1 LSARE
6 REYPPIVRLVLRF
19 RLELGFGL
27 LVAALFAD
35 YLFTDRLL
43 YGSDSIPSGLFFRAL
58 LVDFV
63 KQFHEM
69 PKWNPYILG
78 GLPFLDATHGDTFF
92 PSSLLQFIFP
102 VYRGMGHKLLLH
114 IVLAGAFMAFYLRSL
129 RLHPRAVAIGGLC
142 YMLSPVFVSYLFAGQ
157 DGKMY
162 VTSLAPLVLGLAE
175 RAMSTGSVKHF
186 VGLGLAIGITI
197 LSSQIQMAYHC
208 MWFLGALFVLR
219 LVRGPAS
226 GEAAPPRLRTTG
238 FFLGAILIGLLVAAV
253 QLVPAVAYVKNPAG
267 FSVRSERTDYEH
279 ASSWSLHPEEVA
291 SMVVPEFCN
300 APRGYWGRNVF
311 KYNSDYVGIL
321 TLFLAGL
328 ALARKRDATRWFL
341 GGLALFAVLY
351 SLGGHTPLHRLFFAV
366 VPQVKLFR
374 APPLVMFGAAFGLS
388 ALAAHAIHDLETEE
402 GGRSGRGTGRR
413 PFRLDRLTGAGLGI
427 AGLLILVGFAAGGLT
442 GFWNNLFVPPLAD
455 GKAQVQA
462 ANLGAFRTGALLAG
476 LVLGAGV
483 LLVDARRR
491 RALPAGAV
499 IWLLA
504 LLTVLDLWRID
515 RRFKVVMDPD
525 RWLEPDPLVA
535 AVQEP
540 LDREKFRVMPATR
553 RYAFNELGYF
563 GVESV
568 LGFHDNELAWYRELR
583 TCPQA
588 KDLLAVDDRGY
599 PYLRLLNAKF
609 ILHESPGYPN
619 PLGVPDYRPR
629 FWLASEWQLV
639 PDRATAHARIADP
652 GFEPARTVLLET
664 DPGLPADEASGGE
677 EPGVIRT
684 YEYIGNEIRVTV
696 ETTRDCLLVQ
706 SENWFP
712 YWHVLEGERELPL
725 LRAYGV
731 MRAVP
736 LGPGSHSLRFVY
748 RSVPYEAGKW
758 ITLAT
763 VGLAVVGFGVAPFVR
778 RARRMS

>member
-1 LSARE
+1 MTE
-6 REYPPIVRLVLRF
+6 RRRPRLLRLIVAF
-19 RLELGFGL
+19 RLELLLGL
-27 LVAALFAD
+27 LVVLLFSD
-35 YLFTDRLL
+35 YLFSDKLL
-43 YGSDSIPSGLFFRAL
+43 YGSDSIPAGLFFRGL
-58 LVDFV
+58 LVGFV
-63 KQFHEM
+63 REFHEL

-92 PSSLLQFIFP
+92 PTSLLQFVFP
-102 VYRGMGHKLLLH
+102 VYRALGHKLILH
-114 IVLAGAFMAFYLRSL
+114 IALAGVFMAFYLRSL
-129 RLHPRAVAIGGLC
+129 RLHSRAVAIGALM

-162 VTSLAPLVLGLAE
+162 VTSLAPLVFGILE
-175 RAMSTGSVKHF
+175 RGMRTGSPRVF
-186 VGLGLAIGITI
+186 LALGLAIGLII

-208 MWFLGALFVLR
+208 MWFLGALFMVR
-219 LVRGPAS
+219 LVRGPA
-226 GEAAPPRLRTTG
+226 GGQAAPPRLRTAG
-238 FFLGAILIGLLVAAV
+238 FFLVAISIGLLVASV
-253 QLVPAVAYVKNPAG
+253 QLVPAVAYVKHPAG

-311 KYNSDYVGIL
+311 KYNSDYVGVL

-351 SLGGHTPLHRLFFAV
+351 SLGGHTPVHRLFFAV

-374 APPLVMFGAAFGLS
+374 APPLVMFGAAFALS
-388 ALAAHAIHDLETEE
+388 ALAAHAVHDLETEPAGR
-402 GGRSGRGTGRR
+402 GGRGGGKM
-413 PFRLDRLTGAGLGI
+413 PFRLDRLTGVGLGI
-427 AGLLILVGFAAGGLT
+427 AGLLILAGFAADGLT
-442 GFWNNLFVPPLAD
+442 GFWNDLFAPPLAG

-476 LVLGAGV
+476 LVLGAGAM
-483 LLVDARRR
+483 LFDARRR
-491 RALPAGAV
+491 CALPGGTV
-499 IWLLA
+499 FWLLA
-504 LLTVLDLWRID
+504 ILIVADLWRVD
-515 RRFKVVMDPD
+515 RRFKVVMDAE

-540 LDREKFRVMPATR
+540 LEKEKYRVMPATR

-568 LGFHDNELAWYRELR
+568 LGFHDNELAWYREFR
-583 TCPQA
+583 TCPEA

-599 PYLRLLNAKF
+599 PYLRLLNAKYV
-609 ILHESPGYPN
+609 LHESPGHPN
-619 PLGVPDYRPR
+619 PLPVPDYRPR
-629 FWLASEWQLV
+629 FWLAREWELV
-639 PDRATAHARIADP
+639 PDRAAAHARIADP

-664 DPGLPADEASGGE
+664 DPGLRASAGPAGE

-684 YEYIGNEIRVTV
+684 YQYLGNEIRVTLD
-696 ETTRDCLLVQ
+696 TTRDCLLVHA
-706 SENWFP
+706 ENWFP
-712 YWHVLEGERELPL
+712 YWHVFDEDRELPL
-725 LRAYGV
+725 LRAYGLL
-731 MRAVP
+731 RAVP

-748 RSVPYEAGKW
+748 RSVPYETGKW

-763 VGLAVVGFGVAPFVR
+763 VGLVVAGFGVAPIVR
-778 RARRMS
+778 RARRTP